1 MSYTKNPFPTF
12 SEARQAL
19 EWLTAV
25 KEWVVAWRREYSL
38 VAYTDVV
45 GWLREQRGAGA
56 RGGAAIR
63 EVGADGL
70 VVVTVV
76 ALDAQECL
84 LVDADGRPLAV
95 EMMAPALDEE
105 LTQAFGDASVVLFK

>member
-1 MSYTKNPFPTF
+1 MSYSRNPFPTF
-12 SEARQAL
+12 SEASQAL
-19 EWLTAV
+19 AWLTAV
-25 KEWVVAWRREYSL
+25 KEWVVAWRREYRVVSY
-38 VAYTDVV
+38 ADIV

-84 LVDADGRPLAV
+84 LVGADGRPLAV
-95 EMMAPALDEE
+95 ELVAPALDEE
-105 LTQAFGDASVVLFK
+105 LTQAFGGASVVLFK